1 MKLAH
6 NNDRLINTAP
16 NVRFKC
22 PIRKVIAL
30 QIKSGKSLRFIVI
43 FLYLGV
49 FIYMRVIQKYPIT
62 WLILLYIIIAAIL
75 MGLFY
80 VNLLGL
86 LGNYFY
92 AVGDY
97 QRAEKYLKKAM
108 KKETTQ
114 PTVYLNY
121 GIILLFRENYDEALK
136 YFEEARSRNKSAAI
150 DKNLSLTM
158 GSCYIAMGKNEEAI
172 QELEALKSG
181 YSEGR
186 ERVLNVLAYAY
197 LKEGNIKNALS
208 NINLSLEKNP
218 SAAAA
223 YEIKGLIYYKLNDYE
238 TAKEALLKALEAD
251 NALLDGNF
259 YLGLICEQEG
269 DTALANK
276 YFLKA
281 SACKATK
288 LNSTTKEEIETKLS
302 EYRKTN

>member
-1 MKLAH
+1 
-6 NNDRLINTAP
+6 
-16 NVRFKC
+16 
-22 PIRKVIAL
+22 L
-30 QIKSGKSLRFIVI
+30 QIKSGKSLRFIII
-43 FLYLGV
+43 FLYLIA
-49 FIYMRVIQKYPIT
+49 FIYMRIIQKYPIT
-62 WLILLYIIIAAIL
+62 WLLLIYIIIAVIL
-75 MGLFY
+75 LGLFY
-80 VNLLGL
+80 TNILGL

-97 QRAEKYLKKAM
+97 QRAEKYLKKAI
-108 KKETTQ
+108 KKETIQ

-136 YFEEARSRNKSAAI
+136 YFEEARNHNKSAAI

-172 QELEALKSG
+172 KELEALKNG

-223 YEIKGLIYYKLNDYE
+223 YEIKGLIYYKLNDFE
-238 TAKEALLKALEAD
+238 TAKAALLKALEAD
-251 NALLDGNF
+251 KSLLDSNF
-259 YLGLICEQEG
+259 YLGLIYEHE
-269 DTALANK
+269 DNTALAKK
-276 YFLKA
+276 YFMAA
-281 SACKATK
+281 SLCNATK
-288 LNSTTKEEIETKLS
+288 LNSTTKEEIEMKLS
-302 EYRKTN
+302 KY